1 MNACARIAELQRSS
15 GSARAGFVQERGRAA
30 LRVLEQAGS
39 AKAII
44 LPGATGDA
52 EAVFLNTSGGLTGGD
67 RLDYALDIGAG
78 CRVTATTQTAERVYR
93 SPGGRARIGVTARV
107 GAGAHLDWLPQE
119 TILFDRAAAL
129 RRTEIALAPD
139 ATCLMAETLVLG
151 RAAMGEQVAQVDFT
165 DRRDLRRGGQPL
177 HLEIVRLTDAAL
189 RTGAAGLAGARAVAS
204 VVLAAPGAGDALG
217 PVREA
222 LGMEGVRGAASA
234 LAGRLVVRLMA
245 ADAWPLRRQMMRLLE
260 LLRRAPLPR
269 VWQC

>member
-1 MNACARIAELQRSS
+1 MNARAGIDQLQRST
-15 GSARAGFVQERGRAA
+15 GRARAAFDRTQGRAA
-30 LRVLEQAGS
+30 LRVLAQAGS

-44 LPGATGDA
+44 LPGAGGHA

-67 RLDYALDIGAG
+67 RLDYALELGPG
-78 CRVTATTQTAERVYR
+78 CHVTATTQTAERIYR

-119 TILFDRAAAL
+119 TILFDRAAAQ
-129 RRTEIALAPD
+129 RRTEIDLAPD

-151 RAAMGEQVAQVDFT
+151 RAAMGEQVARVDFT
-165 DRRDLRRGGQPL
+165 DRRELRRGGAPL

-189 RTGAAGLAGARAVAS
+189 GAGAAGLAGARAVAS

-217 PVREA
+217 PVRAA

-234 LAGRLVVRLMA
+234 LAGRLVIRLMA
-245 ADAWPLRRQMMRLLE
+245 ADAWPLRRQMMRLLD

-269 VWQC
+269 VWHC